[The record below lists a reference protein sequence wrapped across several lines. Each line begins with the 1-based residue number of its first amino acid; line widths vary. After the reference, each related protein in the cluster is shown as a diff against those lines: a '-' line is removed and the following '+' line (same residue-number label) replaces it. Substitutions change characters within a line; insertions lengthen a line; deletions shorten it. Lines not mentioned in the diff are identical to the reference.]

1 MNKNKLY
8 NVLSAGFM
16 TVLLITGNGCT
27 GNEVSLPPTE
37 DDNRMTF
44 NVMHPHQAV
53 ASSRA
58 TSTAFENGDRVGLFI
73 TRQDTPLEVSGN
85 YVNNAALTFNGSQWN
100 TEKPVYWDGGTYN
113 IYAYYPQVTPVT
125 SVDNMPF
132 SVSTN
137 QNSSGDTD
145 ELSGYEASDFLWA
158 IKQNASAS
166 NTAVSLQFSHRM
178 SRMLIRLVKGE
189 DYEGD
194 ELPDDVEVYIHSTV
208 PSATIDMNVGIV
220 TRNPYGTAQTIRAKD
235 LGNQMYAAIIVPQR
249 LDNRQ
254 PLVEVIM
261 KGVSY
266 LYESKFQF
274 KPGIQHSVQLA
285 ISKDPGQIKIEIG
298 GEMEDWSETEE

>member
-44 NVMHPHQAV
+44 NVMHPHQTV

-85 YVNNAALTFNGSQWN
+85 YVNNATLTFNGSQWN

-137 QNSSGDTD
+137 QNSSGNTD
-145 ELSGYEASDFLWA
+145 KLSGYEASDFLWA

-189 DYEGD
+189 DYEG
-194 ELPDDVEVYIHSTV
+194 ELPEDAEVYVHNTV
-208 PSATIDMNVGIV
+208 PEATIDLSAGIV
-220 TRNPYGTAQTIRAKD
+220 TRYTYGTRQTIQAKN
-235 LGNQMYAAIIVPQR
+235 LGGHTYAAIIVPQR

-266 LYESKFQF
+266 LYESKFVF
-274 KPGIQHSVQLA
+274 KPGIQHSVQLVV
-285 ISKDPGQIKIEIG
+285 SKNPEQIKIEIG
-298 GEMEDWSETEE
+298 GELENWE

>member
-1 MNKNKLY
+1 
-8 NVLSAGFM
+8 M

-27 GNEVSLPPTE
+27 GNEASLPPTE

-44 NVMHPHQAV
+44 NVMHPHQTV

-85 YVNNAALTFNGSQWN
+85 YVNNATLTFNGSQWN

-137 QNSSGDTD
+137 QNSSGNTD
-145 ELSGYEASDFLWA
+145 KLSGYEASDFLWA

-178 SRMLIRLVKGE
+178 SRMLIRLVKSE

-194 ELPDDVEVYIHSTV
+194 LPEDAEVYIHNTV
-208 PSATIDMNVGIV
+208 PQATIDLSAGVA
-220 TRNPYGTAQTIRAKD
+220 TRDVYGTRATITAR
-235 LGNQMYAAIIVPQR
+235 QMSDFTFSAIVVPQR
-249 LDNRQ
+249 VENRM
-254 PLVEVIM
+254 PLIEVIM

-266 LYESKFQF
+266 IFESTFQF
-274 KPGIQHSVQLA
+274 KPGTEHLVNLV
-285 ISKDPGQIKIEIG
+285 ISDNPDKVKIEIG
-298 GEMEDWSETEE
+298 GEIQDWQ